1 MHLKNML
8 VISLVGCI
16 HYAQTMEPPT
26 QQMMLDNLIQKQS
39 VTGYKPALQSRHDP
53 DSPAIKKQAANPTD
67 SEQKQEYT
75 QSPSQELVHIVS
87 LCDLETV
94 CRLNKNGDPLIQE
107 YEQRDT
113 ITKNYP
119 TSAVLEFFAHV
130 KKNDEPSKLV
140 AIKAFRGS
148 VESATHRGVVS
159 AAYFFSSKQY
169 FCTVSLRHSNGQF
182 MPPRYLDVSTFDAL
196 YRLFQEQETE
206 RNRLAQLK
214 EEQSKRH
221 TYLEKKLKTVARQQ
235 RKRDLK
241 VVVHIPEQQ

>member
-8 VISLVGCI
+8 VISLASCTLPI
-16 HYAQTMEPPT
+16 QTMEPPT
-26 QQMMLDNLIQKQS
+26 QQMMLDNLLQKQS
-39 VTGYKPALQSRHDP
+39 MTGYKPALQSRHDP
-53 DSPAIKKQAANPTD
+53 DSPAIKKQAANSTD

-75 QSPSQELVHIVS
+75 SSPSQELVHIVP

-94 CRLNKNGDPLIQE
+94 CRLNKEGDPLIQE

-119 TSAVLEFFAHV
+119 SSAVLEFFAHV
-130 KKNDEPSKLV
+130 KKKDEPSKLI
-140 AIKAFRGS
+140 AIKAFSGS

-159 AAYFFSSKQY
+159 AAYFFSSQQY
-169 FCTVSLRHSNGQF
+169 FCTISLRHSNGQF
-182 MPPRYLDVSTFDAL
+182 MPPRYLDVSTFGAL

-221 TYLEKKLKTVARQQ
+221 TYLEKKLRAVARQQ
-235 RKRDLK
+235 GRTATK
-241 VVVHIPEQQ
+241 VIM